1 MRKILALLCLG
12 LCIVACG
19 TQKKVTKIRKEST
32 GVQIALPREREVQFR
47 DIKSDYRPADTLMVV
62 DMDGHQQLIMNA
74 VKDDETGE
82 MVATETLEAAMVTA
96 RFRNVAERH
105 GKVDIEFQVR
115 VPHDMFDPAW
125 QMRFHPRMVVLED
138 TVRLDDILITGADY
152 RREQDKGYMR
162 YRRFINSIVTD
173 STEFIHLGQ
182 LELFIERNIPELY
195 KFKQDSSYVTDE
207 QFESC
212 FGVTEGEAIEHYTVK
227 WKRWYNNWKKANVDV
242 MFRKYVKSPYI
253 EDHLRLDTVITA
265 LNGDFIY
272 NYVQTINTRPKLRK
286 VDVYLSGDIFEQEK
300 HIYEIPEA
308 DPLTFYISSL
318 SSFVDGTERY
328 LSKVIERKV
337 EANTACYIDFKVGSD
352 IVIDTLSNNEGEIA
366 RIKGNLADLVRNRE
380 FDLDSIVVVASASP
394 EGSYQSNRALSARR
408 GVSVSRYFSAYTKHY
423 VDSLRKAEGIVINL
437 DDEYQAEKML
447 SASDIRF
454 ISHEAPE
461 NWTMLD
467 ALVRNDVVMDD
478 GDKEEYF
485 SHESITDLDARENAM
500 KADRQ
505 YKYYREALY
514 PKLRTVKF
522 NFHLHRKGMMK
533 DTVHTTVLDSAY
545 MRGVQAIRDRD
556 YETAITLLRP
566 YNDYNTAIAY
576 CSLDYNASAK
586 AVLET
591 LERTAPVN
599 YMLAVLYSREGRDR
613 DAVECYLQSCQQDPS
628 YVFRGNL
635 DPEISALIKQYGLNK
650 EEEIEE

>member
-1 MRKILALLCLG
+1 MRKILAMVCLG
-12 LCIVACG
+12 LCIIACG
-19 TQKKVTKIRKEST
+19 THKKVTRIRKEST
-32 GVQIALPREREVQFR
+32 GVQIALPREKEAQFR
-47 DIKSDYRPADTLMVV
+47 EIKSDYRPADTLMVV

-74 VKDDETGE
+74 VRDDETGE
-82 MVATETLEAAMVTA
+82 MVATETIEAAMVTA

-105 GKVDIEFQVR
+105 GKVDIEFQIR
-115 VPHDMFDPAW
+115 VPHDLFDPEW
-125 QMRFHPRMVVLED
+125 QIRLRPRMVILED
-138 TVRLDDILITGADY
+138 TVRLDEILITGADY
-152 RREQDKGYMR
+152 RRAQDKGYMR

-182 LELFIERNIPELY
+182 LELFIERNIPEFY
-195 KFKQDSSYVTDE
+195 KFKQDSSYVSDE

-227 WKRWYNNWKKANVDV
+227 WKRWYNNWKKSNVDV

-253 EDHLRLDTVITA
+253 KDHLRLDTVITA

-272 NYVQTINTRPKLRK
+272 NYVQTVNTRPKLRK
-286 VDVYLSGDIFEQEK
+286 VDVYFAGDIFEQEK
-300 HIYEIPEA
+300 HVYGIPEA

-328 LSKVIERKV
+328 LSKVIERKM

-352 IVIDTLSNNEGEIA
+352 IVIDTLSNNEGEIT
-366 RIKGNLADLVRNRE
+366 RIKGNLADLIRNKE
-380 FDLDSIVVVASASP
+380 FDLDSIVIIASSSP

-408 GVSVSRYFSAYTKHY
+408 GVSVSRYFSAFTKYY
-423 VDSLRKAEGIVINL
+423 VDSLKKAEGVVINL
-437 DDEYQAEKML
+437 DDEYQTEKML
-447 SASDIRF
+447 SASDIKF
-454 ISHEAPE
+454 ISHEESE

-485 SHESITDLDARENAM
+485 SHESVTDLDARENAM

-505 YKYYREALY
+505 YKYYREVLY

-522 NFHLHRKGMMK
+522 NFHLHRKGMVK

-566 YNDYNTAIAY
+566 YSDYNTAIAY
-576 CSLDYNASAK
+576 CSMDYNASAMDI
-586 AVLET
+586 LES
-591 LERTAPVN
+591 LDRTAPVN
-599 YMLAVLYSREGRDR
+599 YMLAILYSRKGEDR
-613 DAVECYLQSCQQDPS
+613 QAVECYIRSCQQDPS

-650 EEEIEE
+650 EDDVE